1 MWVDE
6 RSQAVN
12 GKGDESGSE
21 GEMDGTGDNRSK
33 IAWRYGG
40 MEKFKTSIGMYIFL
54 DLSDEFPLR
63 NVGEKGQLNLSTT
76 LPKTIID
83 QAEKAKG
90 LQYIDIDETDLT
102 TTQASGSSM
111 AWVKLGSALSGL
123 QEILGKQ
130 DGRSTTR
137 IIINELGS
145 SDWDEP
151 SSQVCLCTFFLA
163 NNLTLI
169 Q

>member
-1 MWVDE
+1 MRVGVRVKWME
-6 RSQAVN
+6 REIIGARLL
-12 GKGDESGSE
+12 GDTVGWKNSRHPSVCIH
-21 GEMDGTGDNRSK
+21 SLFSVK
-33 IAWRYGG
+33 
-40 MEKFKTSIGMYIFL
+40 K
-54 DLSDEFPLR
+54 EFPLR

-102 TTQASGSSM
+102 ATQASGSSM
-111 AWVKLGSALSGL
+111 AWVKLGSALSRL
-123 QEILGKQ
+123 QEIFGNQ

-145 SDWDEP
+145 ADWDEP
-151 SSQVCLCTFFLA
+151 SAQVRCCTSSFTNSHA
-163 NNLTLI
+163 DITGI
-169 Q
+169 TQVPTCS